1 MTSNMTTDFD
11 RTKPLF
17 ERTHVPFE
25 IISGSGNKAEGK
37 ATANFTVRILQG
49 TRSLPNGN
57 GRERVIRFEMSDE
70 CNLVGAVDEHDP
82 NSAAYGHQTPSNR
95 SRPTPIIHAPFMM
108 TADNRNSYQ
117 SNVVDS
123 TRRSAI
129 SSSTTSIAY
138 RPIEL
143 FELEVGESDFAD
155 LRKDQALLV
164 DFSAFSDALISLL
177 QCCELG
183 DSQSQSIEE
192 ESQYQAQTAFRSSQN
207 APDDTYHTYYGQPNH
222 GPSLQSGN
230 FATPWSTPS
239 QGQHHQTNS
248 QQRQAMQYQQS
259 PSPFGKM
266 NSVMPVSTYTCRLE
280 ADYQP
285 SSSHDERLPRRSDQ
299 YSTATNARNN
309 SSQNARFS
317 IVESNQF
324 RELTHLAL
332 NLKTGTDK
340 SVRLYLSSRLA
351 QTMLQ
356 IGNVQSSYQEQQR
369 RCEAA
374 ETNLIDLNKRL
385 QELSLSSDAE
395 KRHIQYQAEERLHA
409 ENNSRMTEVNE
420 LRASKE
426 AEIHELNEQAQRS
439 RALLENKVRVLEDIN
454 KRINEEKSTCVNE
467 NERLATKLSIQ
478 EASNKSTTNE
488 LSTLKSQ
495 LQNLSDEKATTE
507 KCLHQLQLQLASLEY
522 SNNTHEKTI
531 TQSEAERESAE
542 KVSANAKEALS
553 RQHVQVE
560 DLRRRLS
567 EAELESSKLKDLT
580 NRYQT
585 NRLEMKKRIKEKVE
599 LLREQEQ
606 ALTSK
611 EREAAELKRSVQGLG
626 DQLDESK
633 RNMENLET
641 MLKGKDE
648 ALASKDNEITE
659 LKRRLDNNQ
668 QVIAWLNKQTSG
680 GTSNGAVLPP
690 SISSTPMVN
699 SNPSSSSLS
708 RYIGFQQITPDPSSL
723 PQQPHPLPAK
733 SPFRPGP
740 PPAK

>member
-1 MTSNMTTDFD
+1 MMTSNMTADFD
-11 RTKPLF
+11 RVNPLF
-17 ERTHVPFE
+17 ERKCVPVE
-25 IISGSGNKAEGK
+25 IFSSGNIAEGK
-37 ATANFTVRILQG
+37 KATGNFTVRILQG

-70 CNLVGAVDEHDP
+70 CNLIGAVDEHDP
-82 NSAAYGHQTPSNR
+82 NSAAYGHQTPSTR

-108 TADNRNSYQ
+108 TADNSKRYH
-117 SNVVDS
+117 DS

-129 SSSTTSIAY
+129 SSSTSSIAY

-164 DFSAFSDALISLL
+164 DFGAFSDALISLL

-183 DSQSQSIEE
+183 DSQSQSTMEE
-192 ESQYQAQTAFRSSQN
+192 ELQYQAQTAFRSSQN

-239 QGQHHQTNS
+239 QGQQHQMNN

-285 SSSHDERLPRRSDQ
+285 SSHDDRLQRRSDQ
-299 YSTATNARNN
+299 YSTVTNARNN

-317 IVESNQF
+317 VVESNQF

-351 QTMLQ
+351 QTMQ
-356 IGNVQSSYQEQQR
+356 EIGNVQSSYQEQQR
-369 RCEAA
+369 RCEVA

-385 QELSLSSDAE
+385 QELSLSTDAE
-395 KRHIQYQAEERLHA
+395 KRHLQYQAEERIHA

-454 KRINEEKSTCVNE
+454 KRINEEKSTCAND
-467 NERLATKLSIQ
+467 NERLSTKLSIQ
-478 EASNKSTTNE
+478 EASNQSMVNE
-488 LSTLKSQ
+488 LGTLKSQ
-495 LQNLSDEKATTE
+495 LQTLSDEKATTE
-507 KCLHQLQLQLASLEY
+507 KSLHQLQLQLASLEY
-522 SNNTHEKTI
+522 SNTTNEKTI
-531 TQSEAERESAE
+531 TQTEAERESAE

-633 RNMENLET
+633 RKMENLEK
-641 MLKGKDE
+641 MAKRKDD
-648 ALASKDNEITE
+648 ALASKDFEIAE

-690 SISSTPMVN
+690 LSTPMVN
-699 SNPSSSSLS
+699 TNPSSSSLS
-708 RYIGFQQITPDPSSL
+708 RYLSGFQQITPDPSSL
-723 PQQPHPLPAK
+723 PQQPHPLPTK
-733 SPFRPGP
+733 SPFRPHA
-740 PPAK
+740 PPAAK

>member
-1 MTSNMTTDFD
+1 
-11 RTKPLF
+11 
-17 ERTHVPFE
+17 
-25 IISGSGNKAEGK
+25 
-37 ATANFTVRILQG
+37 
-49 TRSLPNGN
+49 
-57 GRERVIRFEMSDE
+57 
-70 CNLVGAVDEHDP
+70 
-82 NSAAYGHQTPSNR
+82 
-95 SRPTPIIHAPFMM
+95 
-108 TADNRNSYQ
+108 
-117 SNVVDS
+117 
-123 TRRSAI
+123 
-129 SSSTTSIAY
+129 
-138 RPIEL
+138 
-143 FELEVGESDFAD
+143 VGESDFAD

-192 ESQYQAQTAFRSSQN
+192 EPHFQAQTAFTSSQN

-230 FATPWSTPS
+230 FTTPWNTPS
-239 QGQHHQTNS
+239 QGQHHQMNS

-266 NSVMPVSTYTCRLE
+266 NSVMHVSTYTCRLE

-285 SSSHDERLPRRSDQ
+285 SSHDDRLQRRSDQ
-299 YSTATNARNN
+299 YSVATNARNN

-356 IGNVQSSYQEQQR
+356 IGNIQSSYQEQQR

-395 KRHIQYQAEERLHA
+395 KRHIQYQAEERLRA

-454 KRINEEKSTCVNE
+454 KRINEEKSTCANE

-478 EASNKSTTNE
+478 EASSQSMTNE

-495 LQNLSDEKATTE
+495 LQTLSDEKATTE
-507 KCLHQLQLQLASLEY
+507 KSLHQLQLQLASLEY
-522 SNNTHEKTI
+522 SNTSHEKTI

-606 ALTSK
+606 ALSSK
-611 EREAAELKRSVQGLG
+611 EREVAELKRSVQGLG

-633 RNMENLET
+633 RKMENLEK
-641 MLKGKDE
+641 MVKGKDE
-648 ALASKDNEITE
+648 TLASKDNEITE

-680 GTSNGAVLPP
+680 GAGLPP
-690 SISSTPMVN
+690 SMSTPMVN
-699 SNPSSSSLS
+699 SNPSSSSSLS
-708 RYIGFQQITPDPSSL
+708 RYLNGFQQITPDPSL
-723 PQQPHPLPAK
+723 PQQPHPLPSK
-733 SPFRPGP
+733 SPFRP
-740 PPAK
+740 PASRATKM